1 MIVGVYIDAAKTAQK
16 RLGKLVKIRF
26 QLVQVHVHRLRQGF
40 LQNALLNQ
48 APCPSLPLLHPVT
61 GLGFFQSVLVL
72 KQFLLIFCHLS

>member
-48 APCPSLPLLHPVT
+48 APCPGFALLHPVT